1 MRGTALM
8 GREEICG
15 GEGLRRGLLQ
25 AWLRLLLLLRL
36 EISGPERLRGGGG
49 DSSWQPSPS
58 GRSTLSP
65 RDWFQSSSRCLQK
78 GNQLAH
84 RISGSLKNQFHGT
97 ASKSILQKCPDKEAA
112 ALWLLYQ
119 EATNTSRELIPF
131 LFPSGKK
138 KKSPRLSPC
147 Q

>member
-1 MRGTALM
+1 M

-138 KKSPRLSPC
+138 KKKPSTIPLPVT
-147 Q
+147 QFLP